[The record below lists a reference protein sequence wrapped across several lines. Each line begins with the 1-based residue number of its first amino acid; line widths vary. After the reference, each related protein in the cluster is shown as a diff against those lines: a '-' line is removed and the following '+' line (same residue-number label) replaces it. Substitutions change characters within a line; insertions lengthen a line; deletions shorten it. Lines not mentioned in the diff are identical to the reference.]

1 MPLSPELVCA
11 LSVYRLLTLSRFS
24 LVLRMDGVWGTAM
37 MMKMLSRVLRK
48 RWGTRSTGLTRT
60 WNELWSRS
68 FKCNKPSLLLSWL
81 QIFSVICF
89 FRTSSSV
96 GLVSH
101 AVFWLYTIETDWLWW
116 MWRKW
121 NQQVITSIS
130 ICNKWALFRSNR
142 CIWFDLRGIRTI
154 YFNECEVKYIEVS
167 KGKLSWDV
175 GKSRSQRW
183 MQVEDS
189 MLNLQLIAFF
199 FND

>member
-1 MPLSPELVCA
+1 MVANILG
-11 LSVYRLLTLSRFS
+11 YLL
-24 LVLRMDGVWGTAM
+24 
-37 MMKMLSRVLRK
+37 
-48 RWGTRSTGLTRT
+48 
-60 WNELWSRS
+60 
-68 FKCNKPSLLLSWL
+68 
-81 QIFSVICF
+81 

-96 GLVSH
+96 DLVSH
-101 AVFWLYTIETDWLWW
+101 AVFWLYTIETDWLCW

-121 NQQVITSIS
+121 NQVITSIR

-154 YFNECEVKYIEVS
+154 YFNECEVTYIEVS

-175 GKSRSQRW
+175 RKSRSQRW

-199 FND
+199 FSTTSGPEEVPATTSIVPASLSFGPSNILYPSSFLLLWL